1 MILKHVTYWFL
12 LIQAIC
18 YCSVVNGQKLC
29 GTHKPIYMRSSDE
42 LLDVHCMQEDIKEIK
57 EKLVSIHPNA
67 SYYTRKEQ
75 VDSLFEVALVK
86 CKKPLK
92 TIDFVEI
99 LSHLLQGIQDSHTNI
114 SPLVLTQFSDIK
126 KVFPFFLEQ
135 VNGRYYMQKC
145 YRDIVPRGM
154 ECLSVDGIPLTILH
168 EKAKLFAFQEGM
180 ALEANHQM
188 ALKLISRI
196 FSAYNLQNKEYFTM
210 QLVDFSGDTI
220 QKRLQSAPLRTVLFD
235 KEWNQRESVS
245 YWFDSSGTAC
255 LQLGSFSAKS
265 NNGMR
270 RFLDEFFSEVR
281 EKKSPH
287 IFIDLRGNSGGYVS
301 VKNYLINYLDTASS
315 DKRDRYDFIRSEKD
329 RFSSIGWWTK
339 YRYRNYLKRFPSD
352 TLVAKEW
359 AYIESPNGTN
369 CQLFYDNNT
378 RFSLRTYRGKVS
390 VAINGLSMSASV
402 MFSSWIQTSK
412 RGVLYGEMC
421 MGGHTGT
428 FGDAVQMKLKHTR
441 IPINLSTVKITP
453 LATAHISSN
462 GILPDVPVKTTVFQ
476 LKEGVDPIKIML
488 GFHKKNITKN
498 R

>member
-1 MILKHVTYWFL
+1 MILRYVTYWFF
-12 LIQAIC
+12 LIQAISLW
-18 YCSVVNGQKLC
+18 SVAHGQKLC
-29 GTHKPIYMRSSDE
+29 GSHKPIYLRSSDE
-42 LLDVHCMQEDIKEIK
+42 LLDVHCMQEDIKEIQ
-57 EKLVSIHPNA
+57 ENFVYIHPN
-67 SYYTRKEQ
+67 SFYYTRKEQ
-75 VDSLFEVALVK
+75 VDSLFEIAFLK
-86 CKKPLK
+86 CKKPQK

-99 LSHLLQGIQDSHTNI
+99 LSHLLQGLHDSHTNI
-114 SPLVLTQFSDIK
+114 SPLVLTQFSDVK
-126 KVFPFFLEQ
+126 KVFPFFLEEI
-135 VNGRYYMQKC
+135 NGRYYMQKC

-154 ECLSVDGIPLTILH
+154 ECLSVEDIPMAVLH

-196 FSAYNLQNKEYFTM
+196 FSAYNLQNKEYFTL

-220 QKRLQSAPLRTVLFD
+220 EKRLESAPIRTVLFD

-265 NNGMR
+265 NSGMR

-281 EKKSPH
+281 EQKSPH

-315 DKRDRYDFIRSEKD
+315 DKRERYDFIRSEKD
-329 RFSSIGWWTK
+329 RFSSISWWTK
-339 YRYRNYLKRFPSD
+339 YRYRNYLRHYPSD

-359 AYIESPNGTN
+359 EYIKSPYGTH
-369 CQLFYDNNT
+369 CHLFYDNNT
-378 RFSLRTYRGKVS
+378 RFSLKTYRGKVS

-402 MFSSWIQTSK
+402 MFSSWIQSSN
-412 RGVLYGEMC
+412 RGLLYGEMC
-421 MGGHTGT
+421 MGGHRGT
-428 FGDAVQMKLKHTR
+428 FGDAIQLKLKHTR

-453 LATAHISSN
+453 LATAHFSSD
-462 GILPDVPVKTTVFQ
+462 GVIPDVPIKTNVYQ
-476 LKEGVDPIKIML
+476 LKEGVDPIKILL

-498 R
+498 K